1 MPGLQCVH
9 YTVRQT
15 GGVNQSVR
23 YIEAGAA
30 CMPALLHCRRRD
42 KEQTKLR
49 SPSPWKKLTDEIYD
63 QSAVGEAAGGMPK
76 EGHPVRRFVDQQAWR
91 RRAEEDDLVAGVGVG
106 VTEAK
111 DRGVLGLHRIG
122 EAGEEQRDL
131 QANDYVL
138 HCSLS

>member
-1 MPGLQCVH
+1 
-9 YTVRQT
+9 
-15 GGVNQSVR
+15 
-23 YIEAGAA
+23 
-30 CMPALLHCRRRD
+30 MPALHCRREII

-49 SPSPWKKLTDEIYD
+49 SPWKKLTDEIYD

-91 RRAEEDDLVAGVGVG
+91 RRAEEDGFVAGVGVG

-131 QANDYVL
+131 QAKNCVL